1 MKREDFIFTIGY
13 SGTRAVVDAKAKRI
27 YGKMSTEELLDK
39 GLYRSAFC
47 SALYEGGEEE
57 LEQFRLT
64 YVARTGNEV
73 ESVLALKRLFG
84 IFEVPEN
91 VSKVETI

>member
-27 YGKMSTEELLDK
+27 YGKMSTEELLDR

-47 SALYEGGEEE
+47 SALFEGDEEG
-57 LEQFRLT
+57 LERFRLA
-64 YVARTGNEV
+64 YVNRTGNEV
-73 ESVLALKRLFG
+73 ESVLGLKRLFG

-91 VSKVETI
+91 VSRIESI